1 MQWPDTGMAEDEEP
15 EFRALTHWKCGK
27 PPCNEPPKAGG
38 HRLTAAY
45 LGGRSAV
52 PAPPVVVDV
61 PDEPDV
67 RGFPKLPEFAG
78 GDPPRFEFTFE
89 LPLPAL
95 VPLKPVPRSCA

>member
-1 MQWPDTGMAEDEEP
+1 
-15 EFRALTHWKCGK
+15 
-27 PPCNEPPKAGG
+27 
-38 HRLTAAY
+38 
-45 LGGRSAV
+45 V

-95 VPLKPVPRSCA
+95 VPPKPVPRSCA